1 MCVYSGGGG
10 GRQSGHTA
18 RPSKPIP
25 LMEYQ
30 MGVEDG
36 GKQAPPLEALRNP
49 RPERRQAASQ
59 QPTAPII
66 FYKRIREILLPMM
79 PLYIFVGL
87 SLLI

>member
-59 QPTAPII
+59 PTAPII
-66 FYKRIREILLPMM
+66 FYKRREILLPMM
-79 PLYIFVGL
+79 PLYIYVGL